1 MHATI
6 WQHRR
11 QHPAATLWK
20 RRGCTLAVLGSLA
33 GCGGGDASSLIGAAL
48 VTSSATQ
55 AVPPADPSG
64 QAAPAADASV
74 NAPAGAPA
82 AVAHTVVA
90 ADSVVAP
97 PNRR

>member
-1 MHATI
+1 MQTTI

-11 QHPAATLWK
+11 QHPSATLWK

-55 AVPPADPSG
+55 AVPPADPS
-64 QAAPAADASV
+64 AADASV
-74 NAPAGAPA
+74 NAPAAAPA

-90 ADSVVAP
+90 ADSVMAP

>member
-1 MHATI
+1 MQTMI
-6 WQHRR
+6 WQHRG
-11 QHPAATLWK
+11 QQPSATLWK
-20 RRGCTLAVLGSLA
+20 RSGCTLAVLGSLA

-64 QAAPAADASV
+64 QAASV

-82 AVAHTVVA
+82 VVAHTVVA
-90 ADSVVAP
+90 SDSVMALP
-97 PNRR
+97 DRR

>member
-1 MHATI
+1 MQTTI
-6 WQHRR
+6 WQHRG
-11 QHPAATLWK
+11 QQPSAMLWK
-20 RRGCTLAVLGSLA
+20 RSGCTLAVLGSLA

-55 AVPPADPSG
+55 AVPPVDPSG
-64 QAAPAADASV
+64 RAAPATDASG

-82 AVAHTVVA
+82 AAHTVVA
-90 ADSVVAP
+90 SDSIMAP